1 MTAREYRRM
10 RRALVAGPDPRQ
22 LRRERLSWLW
32 NVCWP
37 VWVLALAM
45 EATQR

>member
-1 MTAREYRRM
+1 MTTFEELKARI
-10 RRALVAGPDPRQ
+10 V
-22 LRRERLSWLW
+22 RRERLSWLW